1 MKKYLL
7 SATFF
12 FCVFVSFAQ
21 TSDSAVIRKIYSE
34 ILVNGNA
41 YEWLRQLSVNV
52 GGRLSGSQEA
62 EKAVQVTEI
71 MMRNSGADSVWLQ
84 EVWVPHWVRGLKES
98 GKIIDAK
105 KKAQDVP
112 ICALG
117 GSVATPAEGITATVI
132 EVHNFDELM
141 KLGKEKIQ
149 GKIVF
154 YNHPFDET
162 FITTFEAYGEAAE
175 YRWSGPSEAA
185 RYGAIATI
193 CRSMTNAQDDFPH
206 TGSMGYN
213 DSLPKIPCAAISTN
227 GADLLSRVLRADAGT
242 QFFMKLNCEKLDSV
256 LSHNVIGE
264 IRGSEHPE
272 EIIVVGGHLDSW
284 DTGKGAHDDGAGVVQ
299 SIEILRTLKALGI
312 KPKRT
317 IRAVAFMNEENGNR
331 GGRKYAEIADNKKE
345 KHVAAIESDAGG
357 FTPYGFGMEMP
368 DEKRMLVKSW
378 APLFR
383 PYLVWNFEDSHGGT
397 DIGPLRDRMKVPLF
411 GLEVDSQRYFD
422 YHHAASDTFDK
433 VNKRELHLGAAAMA
447 AMAYLLS
454 VHGL

>member
-1 MKKYLL
+1 M
-7 SATFF
+7 
-12 FCVFVSFAQ
+12 
-21 TSDSAVIRKIYSE
+21 
-34 ILVNGNA
+34 
-41 YEWLRQLSVNV
+41 
-52 GGRLSGSQEA
+52 
-62 EKAVQVTEI
+62 
-71 MMRNSGADSVWLQ
+71 
-84 EVWVPHWVRGLKES
+84 
-98 GKIIDAK
+98 
-105 KKAQDVP
+105 
-112 ICALG
+112 
-117 GSVATPAEGITATVI
+117 
-132 EVHNFDELM
+132 
-141 KLGKEKIQ
+141 
-149 GKIVF
+149 
-154 YNHPFDET
+154 
-162 FITTFEAYGEAAE
+162 
-175 YRWSGPSEAA
+175 
-185 RYGAIATI
+185 
-193 CRSMTNAQDDFPH
+193 
-206 TGSMGYN
+206 
-213 DSLPKIPCAAISTN
+213 PKIPCAAISTN

-264 IRGSEHPE
+264 IRGTEHPE